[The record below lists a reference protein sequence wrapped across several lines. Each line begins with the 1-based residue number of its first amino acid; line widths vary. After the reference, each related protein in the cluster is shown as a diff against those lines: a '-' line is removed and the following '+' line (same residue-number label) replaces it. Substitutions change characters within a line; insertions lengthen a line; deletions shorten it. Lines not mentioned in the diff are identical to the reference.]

1 MGVPPAS
8 ASPAATEGTRP
19 VLSLEA
25 AEENG
30 LRNQPLIREA
40 RANTD
45 AARGRIEEARAGYLP
60 QVTGTG
66 IYQRTTSNLQAR
78 PGSTTGS
85 GPTTGTVTVGGMTG
99 TFTIPA
105 AALPGTSWNPSAD
118 YWQFT
123 LGATQLIY
131 DFGQTS
137 ERWKSAERSA
147 DSLRSTERTTQNQVV
162 LNVRTAYF
170 SARANKALVK
180 VQADT
185 LENQQKHMAQVMGFV
200 GAGTNPEI
208 DLATART
215 AVANARVALITAQ
228 NNYDTARA
236 QLNLAM
242 GVNAHTNY
250 DVADEGL
257 RPVDGEDE
265 AIEALYARAL
275 QHRPE
280 LVTLGKQQQALE
292 LTVRSIKG
300 AYGPSLSGIGQ
311 VSEIG
316 LSLGSLAPNWYLGG
330 QLTWPMFQ
338 GGLTQGQVREAEANV
353 HNAVAQVDAEKLQV
367 HLDVEQALLAV
378 RAAKASID
386 AAQEAVVNAR
396 LQLKLAEGRY
406 AQGVG
411 SIIELSDAQVAMTTA
426 AAQQVQAEYNL
437 ATARAQLLN
446 ALGQP

>member
-1 MGVPPAS
+1 MGVPPAP
-8 ASPAATEGTRP
+8 APPAATEGTRP

-170 SARANKALVK
+170 SARASKALVK

-265 AIEALYARAL
+265 VIEALYARAL